1 MTFMKALNSL
11 PMYFQLNN
19 YYYDFLLLSRVCSIS
34 LFLKMMHTSK
44 LTRVTATL
52 KMSLSGQKHGMYT
65 PQRANFT
72 YTCIQMF
79 TNTCTCPQ
87 NLPVP
92 HTSDCFIRVFN
103 LKLAACTNIDK
114 PQLFYRLNVVEVFL
128 QFVAIFLVRST
139 VY

>member
-1 MTFMKALNSL
+1 MKALNSL

-19 YYYDFLLLSRVCSIS
+19 YYYDFLLLSRVCSVS

-44 LTRVTATL
+44 LTRVMVIL

-65 PQRANFT
+65 PQHICEHTLHKHAYRCSQ
-72 YTCIQMF
+72 TCAHALKAFQYHI
-79 TNTCTCPQ
+79 
-87 NLPVP
+87 
-92 HTSDCFIRVFN
+92 SDCFIRVVN
-103 LKLAACTNIDK
+103 LKLVACTDIDM

-128 QFVAIFLVRST
+128 QFVTIFLVRST